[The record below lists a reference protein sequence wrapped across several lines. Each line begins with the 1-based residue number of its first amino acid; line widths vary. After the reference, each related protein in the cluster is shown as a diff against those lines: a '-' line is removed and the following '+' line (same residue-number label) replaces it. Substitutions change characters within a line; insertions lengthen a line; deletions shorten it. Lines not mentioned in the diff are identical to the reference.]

1 MSRNTIDPWA
11 TPARAV
17 ATDDIW
23 STPQPVAVEAATDYG
38 PTPDLGPAYPGSYVS
53 LDEVI
58 PPAPMTPQLVRRRD
72 GSTWD
77 PFAN

>member
-1 MSRNTIDPWA
+1 MSRNIIDDPWA
-11 TPARAV
+11 TPAKAV

-23 STPQPVAVEAATDYG
+23 EPVAAPTATDHA
-38 PTPDLGPAYPGSYVS
+38 PVQDLGPAYPDSFVS

-58 PPAPMTPQLVRRRD
+58 PPAPMTPQLVRRPD
-72 GSTWD
+72 GPSWD